1 MGIFEMLNEVVH
13 PTNVGTN
20 FELNLL
26 CLFVCLFGGGG
37 STNELMYQYS
47 QHCVKVELSVTGK

>member
-26 CLFVCLFGGGG
+26 VFVCLFIWGGG